1 MTCGGRARRKPVYRM
16 SPMEEILNKANE
28 LGLMIRGTDL
38 YRRYEELSVKMDADD
53 AAKKLLEEYA
63 RVSEELYVKESSGSP
78 IGVDEKKSF
87 QDLTEKV
94 SQNRLIKEYIATQS
108 YFLNLMMQIQKIISE
123 PAGEPIEQTRII
135 KPNSGGKIIT
145 DF

>member
-1 MTCGGRARRKPVYRM
+1 
-16 SPMEEILNKANE
+16 MEEILNKANE

>member
-1 MTCGGRARRKPVYRM
+1 MPVFRKN
-16 SPMEEILNKANE
+16 SMEEILNKANE
-28 LGLMIRGTDL
+28 LGLMVRGTDL

-53 AAKKLLEEYA
+53 AAKKLLQEYA
-63 RVSEELYVKESSGSP
+63 RISEELYARETSGSP
-78 IGVDEKKSF
+78 IEVDEKRNF
-87 QDLTEKV
+87 QELTEKV
-94 SQNRLIKEYIATQS
+94 SQNQLIKEYIATQS

-123 PAGEPIEQTRII
+123 PVGEPVDQARII

>member
-1 MTCGGRARRKPVYRM
+1 MD
-16 SPMEEILNKANE
+16 EILNKANE
-28 LGLMIRGTDL
+28 IGLMIHGTDL

-63 RVSEELYVKESSGSP
+63 RISEELYARESSGGP
-78 IGVDEKKSF
+78 IEADEKKDF
-87 QDLTEKV
+87 QELTEKV
-94 SQNRLIKEYIATQS
+94 SQNQLIKEYIATQS
-108 YFLNLMMQIQKIISE
+108 YFLNLMMQIQKVISE
-123 PAGEPIEQTRII
+123 PVGEPIEQTRII